1 MGDPVRESVK
11 GQAEGFGLFRLNV
24 KDGKRWSSAKAYLAL
39 AKSRPNL
46 EIRSRVEVLRLTG
59 DGPRIDG
66 LRVMTPSG
74 EEQLAAGH
82 VVLSAGAI
90 GTWAS
95 PPRRCARSASGCART
110 CPAWARTCTTS
121 SR

>member
-1 MGDPVRESVK
+1 M
-11 GQAEGFGLFRLNV
+11 LC
-24 KDGKRWSSAKAYLAL
+24 
-39 AKSRPNL
+39 
-46 EIRSRVEVLRLTG
+46 LTG

-82 VVLSAGAI
+82 EVLSAGAI
-90 GTWAS
+90 GTPHLLPHTGIA